1 MWFGRH
7 ESPYP
12 RRHLAGSRPRGRLIR
27 TAADVAPGLRMW
39 SARYAHGSSPAH
51 ANWSDAAPCLQSTTG
66 APPAAAALPPP
77 GISSRGEGRP
87 RARTAV
93 SVVFRPLPQTPPVL
107 CGAQS
112 LSSPARS

>member
-7 ESPYP
+7 KSPYP
-12 RRHLAGSRPRGRLIR
+12 QGVTSQDPVPWGRLIR

-77 GISSRGEGRP
+77 GDFISRGGAASRP
-87 RARTAV
+87 H
-93 SVVFRPLPQTPPVL
+93 
-107 CGAQS
+107 CG
-112 LSSPARS
+112 